1 MKPDTAPVPPPG
13 GPALSPGRA
22 PDVLVPD
29 GPAQASGPAPGGPAQ
44 APGRAPGGPTQAPG
58 CAPHR

>member
-13 GPALSPGRA
+13 GPALPPGRA

-29 GPAQASGPAPGGPAQ
+29 GPAQ

-58 CAPHR
+58 CAPRR

>member
-1 MKPDTAPVPPPG
+1 MKPDTAPVPPTG

-29 GPAQASGPAPGGPAQ
+29 GPAQA
-44 APGRAPGGPTQAPG
+44 PGRAPGGPTQAPG
-58 CAPHR
+58 CAPRR